1 MNKKIKTLKVKLK
14 DKQQKGM
21 IKLQKNNRS

>member
-1 MNKKIKTLKVKLK
+1 MNKNIRTLKVKLK

-21 IKLQKNNRS
+21 IKLQKNNQS